1 MEFKKVLILTILFML
16 AGLGG
21 MFIGSGT
28 EKDSTQTRQK
38 VKKVVVHDTVYVSNS
53 FETYNLPKCE
63 GALIDSL
70 VIDKRKITTDGVP
83 EHGRPALELFGVG
96 YPIYLKRQIS
106 SGLEIGMATWGT
118 TFDNPLW
125 YSVGCHGKITPSKKM
140 EGHITCS
147 GEWVVL
153 IKECDE

>member
-1 MEFKKVLILTILFML
+1 MEFKKILILTVLFML

-21 MFIGSGT
+21 IFIGSGI
-28 EKDSTQTRQK
+28 EKDSTQSKQK
-38 VKKVVVHDTVYVSNS
+38 IKKVFVHDTVYVNNS
-53 FETYNLPKCE
+53 FETTYNLPKCE

-83 EHGRPALELFGVG
+83 EHGRPSLELFGVG
-96 YPIYLKRQIS
+96 YPIYLKRPINT
-106 SGLEIGMATWGT
+106 GVEIGIAQWGT

-125 YSVGCHGKITPSKKM
+125 YSVGCHGKITPSINK
-140 EGHITCS
+140 EGHISCS

-153 IKECDE
+153 IKEGD

>member
-1 MEFKKVLILTILFML
+1 MDKKMLIMTVFLFIL

-21 MFIGSGT
+21 MFIGSGSV
-28 EKDSTQTRQK
+28 DSTQSKQK
-38 VKKVVVHDTVYVSNS
+38 IKKVFVHDTVYVNS
-53 FETYNLPKCE
+53 YIDTYNLPKYE

-83 EHGRPALELFGVG
+83 EGGRPAMELFGVG

-106 SGLEIGMATWGT
+106 SGLEIGISQWGT

-125 YSVGCHGKITPSKKM
+125 YSVGCHGNVYPSKKK
-140 EGHITCS
+140 EGHISCS

-153 IKECDE
+153 IKEGDE

>member
-1 MEFKKVLILTILFML
+1 MKKILGLTLMFML
-16 AGLGG
+16 AGVAGNL
-21 MFIGSGT
+21 IGKIGQEPQESKT
-28 EKDSTQTRQK
+28 K
-38 VKKVVVHDTVYVSNS
+38 VKKVVVHDTVYVNS
-53 FETYNLPKCE
+53 SIETYNLPKCE
-63 GALIDSL
+63 GGLIDSL

-106 SGLEIGMATWGT
+106 SGVEIGMGQWGT

-125 YSVGCHGKITPSKKM
+125 YSVGCHGNVFPSTKK
-140 EGHITCS
+140 EGHISCS

-153 IKECDE
+153 IKEGD

>member
-1 MEFKKVLILTILFML
+1 MKKILGLTLMFML
-16 AGLGG
+16 AGVAGNL
-21 MFIGSGT
+21 IGKIGQEPQESKT
-28 EKDSTQTRQK
+28 K

-53 FETYNLPKCE
+53 YETYNLPKCE

-83 EHGRPALELFGVG
+83 VHGRPALELFGVG

-106 SGLEIGMATWGT
+106 VGTEVGIGHWGT
-118 TFDNPLW
+118 TFDNPQY
-125 YSVGCHGKITPSKKM
+125 YSVGCHGVITPSKKK
-140 EGHITCS
+140 EGHISCS

-153 IKECDE
+153 IKEGDE

>member
-1 MEFKKVLILTILFML
+1 MEFKKVLILAVLFML
-16 AGLGG
+16 SGLFGI
-21 MFIGSGT
+21 FIGSGI
-28 EKDSTQTRQK
+28 EKDSTQTKQK

-83 EHGRPALELFGVG
+83 EGGKALIEAFGVG
-96 YPIYLKRQIS
+96 YPVYMKK
-106 SGLEIGMATWGT
+106 EIGVGYEIGLAQWGT
-118 TFDNPLW
+118 TFDNPQY
-125 YSVGCHGKITPSKKM
+125 YSVGCHGNVYPSKKK
-140 EGHITCS
+140 EGHLTCS

-153 IKECDE
+153 IKEGD

>member
-1 MEFKKVLILTILFML
+1 MDKKMLIMTVFLIML

-21 MFIGSGT
+21 LFIGSGRV
-28 EKDSTQTRQK
+28 DSTQSKQK
-38 VKKVVVHDTVYVSNS
+38 VKKVVVHDTVYVNS
-53 FETYNLPKCE
+53 SIDMYNLPKCE

-96 YPIYLKRQIS
+96 YPIYLKREIS
-106 SGLEIGMATWGT
+106 SGLEIGIAQWGT

-125 YSVGCHGKITPSKKM
+125 YSVGCHGNVYPSKKK

-147 GEWVVL
+147 GEWIVL
-153 IKECDE
+153 IKEGDE

>member
-1 MEFKKVLILTILFML
+1 MKKILGLTLMFML
-16 AGLGG
+16 AGVAGNL
-21 MFIGSGT
+21 IGKIGQEPQET
-28 EKDSTQTRQK
+28 KTK

-83 EHGRPALELFGVG
+83 ENGKPMMEAFGVG
-96 YPIYLKRQIS
+96 YPVYIKNQIS
-106 SGLEIGMATWGT
+106 VGYEIGIAQWGT
-118 TFDNPLW
+118 TFDNPQY
-125 YSVGCHGKITPSKKM
+125 YSVGCHGKITPSIKK
-140 EGHITCS
+140 EGHISCS

-153 IKECDE
+153 IKEGD

>member
-1 MEFKKVLILTILFML
+1 MKKILVLTLMFML
-16 AGLGG
+16 AGVAGNL
-21 MFIGSGT
+21 IGKIGQEPQESKT
-28 EKDSTQTRQK
+28 K
-38 VKKVVVHDTVYVSNS
+38 VKKVVVHDTVYVNS
-53 FETYNLPKCE
+53 AEAYNLSKCE

-96 YPIYLKRQIS
+96 YPIYLKRPINT
-106 SGLEIGMATWGT
+106 GVEIGIAQWGT

-125 YSVGCHGKITPSKKM
+125 YSVGCHGNITPSKK
-140 EGHITCS
+140 EGHISCS

-153 IKECDE
+153 IKEGD

>member
-1 MEFKKVLILTILFML
+1 MEFKKVLILAILFML
-16 AGLGG
+16 AGLFGI
-21 MFIGSGT
+21 FIGSGI
-28 EKDSTQTRQK
+28 EKDSTQTKQK
-38 VKKVVVHDTVYVSNS
+38 VKKVVVHDTVYVNS
-53 FETYNLPKCE
+53 AEAYNLPKCE

-106 SGLEIGMATWGT
+106 SGVEIGMGQWGT

-125 YSVGCHGKITPSKKM
+125 YSVGCHGKITPAKK
-140 EGHITCS
+140 EGHINCS

-153 IKECDE
+153 IKEGD

>member
-1 MEFKKVLILTILFML
+1 MDKKMLIMTVFLFIL

-21 MFIGSGT
+21 LFIGSGRV
-28 EKDSTQTRQK
+28 DSTQSKQK
-38 VKKVVVHDTVYVSNS
+38 VKKVVIHDTVYVNNS
-53 FETYNLPKCE
+53 FETTYNLPKCE
-63 GALIDSL
+63 GGLIDSL

-118 TFDNPLW
+118 TFDNPQY
-125 YSVGCHGKITPSKKM
+125 YSVGCHGKITPSIKQ

-153 IKECDE
+153 IKEGD

>member
-1 MEFKKVLILTILFML
+1 MKKILGLTLMFML
-16 AGLGG
+16 AGVAGNL
-21 MFIGSGT
+21 IGKIGQEPQET
-28 EKDSTQTRQK
+28 KTK

-83 EHGRPALELFGVG
+83 ENGKPMMEAFGVG
-96 YPIYLKRQIS
+96 YPVYIKNPIS
-106 SGLEIGMATWGT
+106 VGYEIGIAQWGT
-118 TFDNPLW
+118 TFDNPQY
-125 YSVGCHGKITPSKKM
+125 YSVGCHGMITPSKKK
-140 EGHITCS
+140 EGHISCS

-153 IKECDE
+153 IKEGD

>member
-1 MEFKKVLILTILFML
+1 MDKKMLIMTIFLFIL

-21 MFIGSGT
+21 LFIGSGSA
-28 EKDSTQTRQK
+28 DSTQSKQK
-38 VKKVVVHDTVYVSNS
+38 VKKVVVHDTVYVNNS
-53 FETYNLPKCE
+53 FETTYNLPKCE

-83 EHGRPALELFGVG
+83 EHGRPAMELFGVG

-106 SGLEIGMATWGT
+106 SGLEIGMAHWGT

-125 YSVGCHGKITPSKKM
+125 YSVGCHGNVYPSKKK
-140 EGHITCS
+140 EGHISCS

-153 IKECDE
+153 IKEGD